1 VQLQSTAV
9 PYIFSC
15 GASPQEEAIRAQIRS
30 VIEIIRDI
38 PRAEGAVSP
47 KVVDAAAS
55 SLVSAT
61 EWQLT

>member
-9 PYIFSC
+9 PCIVCC
-15 GASPQEEAIRAQIRS
+15 GASPQEEAIRAQTRS

-38 PRAEGAVSP
+38 LRAEGAVSP

-55 SLVSAT
+55 SLASAT
-61 EWQLT
+61 EWQLA